1 MPIFGFISIIITSK
15 SLIRISLCYLCKCV
29 CVVRGNGIWWLSSM
43 FVSFANGMERKCG
56 KSCLWIKM
64 RKSNGT
70 YGREG
75 GININPII
83 CQKKKNGFGFLSSS
97 SFRFLSYQS
106 VPHPHIIQYDMIFPH
121 AVGSGIKCNRHFI
134 TVENMYPST
143 FFILFIFPAQHRNAS
158 LISLGTSGCRHFI
171 VWYARF
177 LGSTHI
183 ITSVLSCHMQTCR
196 EGRKQCALLLRELGS
211 ADSPENKIVYIYISI
226 SVKWHPTSER

>member
-83 CQKKKNGFGFLSSS
+83 CQKKKWIWFFSLRLRFV
-97 SFRFLSYQS
+97 SFHIKASHIHTSYN
-106 VPHPHIIQYDMIFPH
+106 MI
-121 AVGSGIKCNRHFI
+121 
-134 TVENMYPST
+134 
-143 FFILFIFPAQHRNAS
+143 
-158 LISLGTSGCRHFI
+158 
-171 VWYARF
+171 WY
-177 LGSTHI
+177 S
-183 ITSVLSCHMQTCR
+183 HMQS
-196 EGRKQCALLLRELGS
+196 ALALNVTVISSLSKICIHRPFLFFSFFLLSTGTP
-211 ADSPENKIVYIYISI
+211 A
-226 SVKWHPTSER
+226 